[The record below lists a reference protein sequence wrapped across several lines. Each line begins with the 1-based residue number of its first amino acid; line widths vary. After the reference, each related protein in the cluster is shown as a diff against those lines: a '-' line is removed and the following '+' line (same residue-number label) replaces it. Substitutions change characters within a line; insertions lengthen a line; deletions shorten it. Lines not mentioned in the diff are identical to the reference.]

1 MKIRDGFVTNSSST
15 SYCIVGVQDKDR
27 VTEIMDAIERIGPTL
42 STLPKKSW
50 YDIEDYAHALGLEIA
65 RDEYDNEMVGFDA
78 ERMLQDKSIV
88 QATNQLVTL
97 IKDILGINVVARD
110 VSFLY
115 GGYYNG

>member
-1 MKIRDGFVTNSSST
+1 MRRDVNR
-15 SYCIVGVQDKDR
+15 QR
-27 VTEIMDAIERIGPTL
+27 
-42 STLPKKSW
+42 
-50 YDIEDYAHALGLEIA
+50 
-65 RDEYDNEMVGFDA
+65 EYDNEMVGFDA

-115 GGYYNG
+115 GGYYNW